1 MHDFTQDAVSMEQ
14 SKNDFD
20 IVIEKKYEAVKSLY
34 DSQTVWTKLT
44 AGVTFLDAYTRFPAV
59 AALL

>member
-1 MHDFTQDAVSMEQ
+1 MHDSIQDAVSMEQ

-44 AGVTFLDAYTRFPAV
+44 AGVEAYARVPAV